1 VVRLVFRGGTT
12 FRQRLGQCPRLPP
25 PLSAGLRDPSPRQR
39 STAVDAALSRQRA
52 VRAALPHSTGT
63 TCGGKKSDRG
73 CGSLAVHCC
82 PPRPSSA
89 SPHSGP
95 RGPSIGPLAVTFV
108 QVRATL
114 LTLTPTFPT
123 RFGPCDPAA
132 KPGCL
137 SWGCPKIAPPSYTIE
152 KSDTRWL
159 YSAVHALRCRSLLPV
174 VHRPAPLARNLLR
187 SASPVGLAASGDH
200 DSAFRLRRVAS
211 LGFLPAPWCPVARPW
226 KSSPVAFVALR
237 EVNSAFRHRHSPL
250 GSSAPGLDPYGSAPW
265 PRGESAST
273 CSRRNLSA
281 TPRLDLV

>member
-1 VVRLVFRGGTT
+1 VVRLVFRGGAT

-39 STAVDAALSRQRA
+39 STTVDAALSRQRA

-95 RGPSIGPLAVTFV
+95 RGPSIGPLTVTFV

-152 KSDTRWL
+152 KSDTRSL
-159 YSAVHALRCRSLLPV
+159 RSPVRALRRRSLLSV
-174 VHRPAPLARNLLR
+174 VHRPATPSEESPSLRVTVNL
-187 SASPVGLAASGDH
+187 SASGDH
-200 DSAFRLRRVAS
+200 NSAFRLRRAAS
-211 LGFLPAPWCPVARPW
+211 LGFLPAPWCQVARRW

-237 EVNSAFRHRHSPL
+237 AVNSTFRHRQSPL
-250 GSSAPGLDPYGSAPW
+250 DSSAPGLDPYGSAPW

-281 TPRLDLV
+281 TPRLGLV